1 MDNYEDFISTV
12 SHELRTP
19 LTSIRGFSQ
28 TMLAS
33 WDKLDDESK
42 KKFLNIIVEQSNRLI
57 NLVENMLSVT
67 KLHNAKENL
76 ILKEF
81 SIKQPIETIA
91 SIVKNQYKDKTFEII
106 IDKSTPA
113 ILADTDKFQQIMTN
127 LIENAAKYGLEN
139 STITIK
145 AGLSNSK
152 AIEANCYSDSESVSI
167 KVINF
172 GSEIPSEDYEK
183 IFTKFARIDN
193 PLTRK
198 VQGSGLGLYITKNLV
213 EKMGGKISVNSTLK
227 DGSKDVYVNTFEV
240 ILPAENIEQQAREK
254 CSQ

>member
-1 MDNYEDFISTV
+1 MNDKDYEDFISTV

-67 KLHNAKENL
+67 KLQNSKENL
-76 ILKEF
+76 IYKEIQ
-81 SIKQPIETIA
+81 IKPIIEMIS
-91 SIVKNQYKDKTFEII
+91 SIVKNQYKDKKINIEIPNT
-106 IDKSTPA
+106 TPA
-113 ILADTDKFQQIMTN
+113 ILADKDKFQQIMTN
-127 LIENAAKYGLEN
+127 LIENAAKYGDDN
-139 STITIK
+139 TTITVK
-145 AGLSNSK
+145 ANIYK
-152 AIEANCYSDSESVSI
+152 DMVSI
-167 KVINF
+167 KVTNQGI
-172 GSEIPSEDYEK
+172 EIPKEDYEK
-183 IFTKFARIDN
+183 IFTKFSRIDN

-213 EKMGGKISVNSTLK
+213 EKMQGQISVQSENHQT
-227 DGSKDVYVNTFEV
+227 TFEV
-240 ILPAENIEQQAREK
+240 NLPVANIERQAREK
-254 CSQ
+254 CNQ

>member
-81 SIKQPIETIA
+81 SIKQPIETVA
-91 SIVKNQYKDKTFEII
+91 SIVKNQYKDKNFEII

-113 ILADTDKFQQIMTN
+113 ILADTDKFQQVMTN

-145 AGLSNSK
+145 AGLLGSGVMNQHS
-152 AIEANCYSDSESVSI
+152 APDNENVSI
-167 KVINF
+167 KIINF
-172 GSEIPSEDYEK
+172 GGEIPSEDYEK

-227 DGSKDVYVNTFEV
+227 DGSKDIYINTFEV
-240 ILPAENIEQQAREK
+240 TLPAANIEKQAREK

>member
-81 SIKQPIETIA
+81 SIKQPIETVA
-91 SIVKNQYKDKTFEII
+91 SIVKNQYKDKAFEII

>member
-1 MDNYEDFISTV
+1 
-12 SHELRTP
+12 
-19 LTSIRGFSQ
+19 
-28 TMLAS
+28 MLAS

-81 SIKQPIETIA
+81 SIKQPIETVA
-91 SIVKNQYKDKTFEII
+91 SIVKNQYKDKNFEII

-113 ILADTDKFQQIMTN
+113 ILADTDKFQQVMTN

-145 AGLSNSK
+145 AGLLGSGVMNQHS
-152 AIEANCYSDSESVSI
+152 APDNENVSI
-167 KVINF
+167 KIINF
-172 GSEIPSEDYEK
+172 GGEIPSEDYEK

-227 DGSKDVYVNTFEV
+227 SGSKDVYINTFEV
-240 ILPAENIEQQAREK
+240 ILPAANIEKQAREK

>member
-67 KLHNAKENL
+67 KLHNTKENL

-81 SIKQPIETIA
+81 SIKQPIETVA

-152 AIEANCYSDSESVSI
+152 AIEANCYSDSENVSI

-172 GSEIPSEDYEK
+172 GSEIPPEDYEK

-227 DGSKDVYVNTFEV
+227 DGSKDVYINTFEV

>member
-67 KLHNAKENL
+67 KLHNTKENL

-81 SIKQPIETIA
+81 SIKQPIETVA

-152 AIEANCYSDSESVSI
+152 AIETNCYFDSESVSI

-183 IFTKFARIDN
+183 IFTKFSRIDN

>member
-1 MDNYEDFISTV
+1 MNDKDYEDFISTV

-42 KKFLNIIVEQSNRLI
+42 KKFLKIIVDQSNRLI

-67 KLHNAKENL
+67 KLQNTKDNL
-76 ILKEF
+76 IYKEVQVKPVVEM
-81 SIKQPIETIA
+81 IT
-91 SIVKNQYKDKTFEII
+91 SIVKNQYRDKNFNIEIS
-106 IDKSTPA
+106 DKIPPV
-113 ILADTDKFQQIMTN
+113 LADKDKFQQIMTN
-127 LIENAAKYGLEN
+127 LTENAAKYGYEN

-145 AGLSNSK
+145 ANLIQDMV
-152 AIEANCYSDSESVSI
+152 AIS
-167 KVINF
+167 VINK
-172 GSEIPSEDYEK
+172 GIEIPEKDYEK
-183 IFTKFARIDN
+183 IFTKFSRIDN

-198 VQGSGLGLYITKNLV
+198 VQGSGLGLYITKNLI
-213 EKMGGKISVNSTLK
+213 EKMCGKISVKSENNETI
-227 DGSKDVYVNTFEV
+227 FEV
-240 ILPAENIEQQAREK
+240 TLPAANIERQAREK